1 MDTAR
6 QLSLDALCKMHTN
19 EAFSNIIID
28 KLLSASTLNARD
40 RAFASK
46 LFYGVLERKITL
58 DHCVS
63 KYSKLPLKKLSP
75 QVLNILRMGIYQ
87 LVFMDSVP
95 DSAAVNESVKLV
107 YTCRQ
112 QSAKGFVNAVLRS
125 FLRDDKKI
133 ILPNK
138 NTDYTRY
145 LGVKYSC
152 PEPLIQKWF
161 SEYGEKNTELILKSS
176 LGTPPLFIRVNTNKT
191 DLKTLAAAF
200 SEKGIKVYKSRECE
214 NCLAIAKSGGIEHT
228 EEYKNGMFYVQDLA
242 SQLLCGLVN
251 PQEGETVLDMCAAP
265 GGKSFTLAQYMKNSG
280 RIFAFD
286 IHPSRVKLISDGAKR
301 LGLDCITAAQNNAA
315 VYNGSLPK
323 ADKVLCDVPCSG
335 LGVIRRKPEI
345 KYKSP
350 SDFYKLC
357 DIQYKILSESSKL
370 VKTGG
375 ILIYSTCTLS
385 RSENDLTAEK
395 FLNDNPDFS
404 PLIIEKYNDYKH
416 TFLPGEYSGDGF
428 FIAVFEKVNR

>member
-6 QLSLDALCKMHTN
+6 QTSLDALCKMQTD

-28 KLLSASTLNARD
+28 KQLSASALSARD

-46 LFYGVLERKITL
+46 LFYGVLERRITL
-58 DHCVS
+58 DHCIA

-107 YTCRQ
+107 CACRQ

-138 NTDYTRY
+138 NADHTKY
-145 LGVKYSC
+145 LSVKYSC
-152 PEPLIQKWF
+152 PEPLIKKWF
-161 SEYGEKNTELILKSS
+161 SEYGKEDTELILKSS

-200 SEKGIKVYKSRECE
+200 SQKGIKIYKSGDCE
-214 NCLAIAKSGGIEHT
+214 NCLVIAKSGGIEHM
-228 EEYKNGMFYVQDLA
+228 EEYKNGLFYVQDLA
-242 SQLLCGLVN
+242 SQLLCGLIK
-251 PQEGETVLDMCAAP
+251 PKKGETVLDMCAAP
-265 GGKSFTLAQYMKNSG
+265 GGKSFTLAQYMQNSG
-280 RIFAFD
+280 RLFAFD

-301 LGLDCITAAQNNAA
+301 LGLDCIAAAQNNAA
-315 VYNGSLPK
+315 AYNPDIPM

-335 LGVIRRKPEI
+335 FGVIRRKPEI
-345 KYKSP
+345 KYKSL
-350 SDFYKLC
+350 SDFDKLVG
-357 DIQYKILSESSKL
+357 IQYKILTESSKL
-370 VKTGG
+370 VKAGG
-375 ILIYSTCTLS
+375 VLIYSTCTLS
-385 RSENDLTAEK
+385 RSENDLTVQR
-395 FLNDNPDFS
+395 FLKDNPDFS
-404 PLIIEKYNDYKH
+404 PRIIEKYSDYKH
-416 TFLPGEYSGDGF
+416 TFLPSEYSSDGF
-428 FIAVFEKVNR
+428 FVAMFDRQAR